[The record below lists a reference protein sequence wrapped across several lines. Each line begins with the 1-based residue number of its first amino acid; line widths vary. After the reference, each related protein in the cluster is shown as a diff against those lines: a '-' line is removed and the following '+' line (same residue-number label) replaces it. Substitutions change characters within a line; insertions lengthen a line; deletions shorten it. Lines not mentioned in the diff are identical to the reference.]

1 MSQPNSVENP
11 AGEAV
16 QKQKLSIYTMMLLIS
31 FLAITTACLLL
42 YLELRRWGDYPW
54 WSTEEV
60 LTPTSYHIEQ
70 LTDELPHLASADPVK
85 RMLA

>member
-11 AGEAV
+11 VGEAV
-16 QKQKLSIYTMMLLIS
+16 QKQKLSIYTMMLLIA

-42 YLELRRWGDYPW
+42 YLELRRWGSFPW
-54 WSTEEV
+54 WKTQGV
-60 LTPTSYHIEQ
+60 MTTSYHFEQ
-70 LTDELPHLASADPVK
+70 HTPELPKLASADPVQ